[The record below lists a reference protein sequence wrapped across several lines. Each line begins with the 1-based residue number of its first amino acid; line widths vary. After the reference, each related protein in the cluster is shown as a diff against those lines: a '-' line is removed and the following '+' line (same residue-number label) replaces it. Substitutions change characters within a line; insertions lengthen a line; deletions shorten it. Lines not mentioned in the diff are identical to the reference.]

1 MPERICLLTPCL
13 VYVNHL
19 GRPGLVPHHM
29 MEASMHAW
37 SIRSGPILTS
47 RLILASFLLIP
58 WPALAEGGTAL
69 PLSKIVL
76 YSSGVGYFQHDGT
89 VNNRAQLDLR
99 MQTSQINDML
109 KSLVVQDFGGGRIST
124 ITYGSHDP
132 VTKTLS
138 SFGVN
143 LTGNPTLG
151 QILTQ
156 VRGEPVEVTA
166 PNPVSGTLLGVEKK
180 MESIGEGSQHRIIE
194 QEYVTL
200 LTEDGF
206 RSLSLANVQRIKL
219 TNPAL
224 NAELHQ
230 ALAALAT
237 NHDAQKKTVSITF
250 DGTGNRQARVAY
262 LTEIPVW
269 KTTYRLV
276 LDEDKAPYL
285 QGWAIV
291 ENQTSQDW
299 RNVKLSLVSGRPIS
313 FTMDLYQPLYNP
325 RPAVLPEL
333 YANLR
338 PQTYGDA
345 MDELKAVASPAPAR
359 SDMKKERLL
368 GKLAQGFAN
377 DRANAPAAVAAHEM
391 EMGRLEEGVLSMAI
405 AEDRGELFE
414 YRIEQLVTLA
424 KHTSAMLPIIG
435 QTLQGQK
442 VSLYNQR
449 VNAKHP
455 LNGYRL
461 KNTSSFHLMQGPI
474 TLFDGGTYAGDAR
487 IEDLTPGQDR
497 LISYALDLKTEVE
510 PKLEGGT
517 QELATVSLKKG
528 TMLVSHRLVEDR
540 TYLVKNR
547 DAKVKTVLIEQP
559 YRADWKLAEPKEPA
573 ERTRDMYRFSVSVDP
588 GKSATFR
595 VKETLPIQESILL
608 MDSGLDQIVH
618 YQRAKEVNPQVKEA
632 LQRVVQLR
640 SALDEIRAQKTRLD
654 QRTTEITAEHARIRE
669 NMQRLQQNSDL
680 YNRYVKKLDQQETEL
695 EKLRKD
701 IESLKNREDEQR
713 RELQIYVMNL
723 DVT

>member
-1 MPERICLLTPCL
+1 MCPRL
-13 VYVNHL
+13 
-19 GRPGLVPHHM
+19 
-29 MEASMHAW
+29 
-37 SIRSGPILTS
+37 IRSRHALV
-47 RLILASFLLIP
+47 RKLILLSFLLLP
-58 WPALAEGGTAL
+58 WPVLAEEGAVL
-69 PLSKIVL
+69 PLSKVVL
-76 YSSGVGYFQHDGT
+76 YSSGVGYFQHDGM
-89 VNNRAQLDLR
+89 VNNRVQLDLR
-99 MQTSQINDML
+99 LHANQINDML

-124 ITYGSHDP
+124 VTYGSRDP
-132 VTKTLS
+132 VTKTLG
-138 SFGVN
+138 SFGIN
-143 LTGNPTLG
+143 LNGNPTLG

-166 PNPVSGTLLGVEKK
+166 PNPIVGTLLGVEKK
-180 MESIGEGSQHRIIE
+180 MESIGEGSQHRVIE

-200 LTEDGF
+200 LTEEGF

-219 TNPAL
+219 TNPTL

-230 ALAALAT
+230 ALAILAT

-250 DGTGNRQARVAY
+250 DGTGNRQVRIAY
-262 LTEIPVW
+262 LTETPVW
-269 KTTYRLV
+269 KTSYRLV

-291 ENQTSQDW
+291 ENQTPQDW

-325 RPAVLPEL
+325 RPVVQPEL
-333 YANLR
+333 YANLK

-345 MDELKAVASPAPAR
+345 MDELKPMAPAPQAR

-368 GKLAQGFAN
+368 GKMAQGATSN
-377 DRANAPAAVAAHEM
+377 RANAPAAASVDAEM
-391 EMGRLEEGVLSMAI
+391 EMGSLEEGVAPMAM
-405 AEDRGELFE
+405 AEDKGELFE
-414 YRIEQLVTLA
+414 YRIDQPVTLA
-424 KHTSAMLPIIG
+424 KHTSALLPIIG

-461 KNTSSFHLMQGPI
+461 KNTSALHLMQGPI
-474 TLFDGGTYAGDAR
+474 TLFDSGTYAGDAR
-487 IEDLTPGQDR
+487 IEDLPPGQDR

-510 PKLEGGT
+510 SKLEGGT
-517 QELATVSLKKG
+517 QELAMVSLKKG
-528 TMLVSHRLVEDR
+528 TMLISRRLVEDR

-547 DAKVKTVLIEQP
+547 DAKAKTILIEQP
-559 YRADWKLAEPKEPA
+559 YRADWKLAEPKDPT
-573 ERTRDMYRFSVSVDP
+573 ERTRDLYRFSVAVDP
-588 GKSATFR
+588 GKSATVR

-608 MDSGLDQIVH
+608 MEGGIDQIAY
-618 YQRAKEVNPQVKEA
+618 YQQAKEVSQKVKEA

-640 SALDEIRAQKTRLD
+640 SKLDDARAQRTRLD
-654 QRTTEITAEHARIRE
+654 QRTAEITSEHARIRE

-695 EKLRKD
+695 EKLRKE
-701 IESLKNREDEQR
+701 IESLKNTEEEHR
-713 RELQIYVMNL
+713 RELQNYVMNL
-723 DVT
+723 DVAS

>member
-1 MPERICLLTPCL
+1 MNAR
-13 VYVNHL
+13 
-19 GRPGLVPHHM
+19 
-29 MEASMHAW
+29 
-37 SIRSGPILTS
+37 SIRSAHTLVW
-47 RLILASFLLIP
+47 RLILVSILLLP
-58 WPALAEGGTAL
+58 WPAMAEDEATL

-89 VNNRAQLDLR
+89 VNNRTQLDLR
-99 MQTSQINDML
+99 FNASQINDML
-109 KSLVVQDFGGGRIST
+109 KSLVVQDFGGGKVST
-124 ITYGSHDP
+124 VTYGSRDP
-132 VTKTLS
+132 VTKTLG
-138 SFGVN
+138 SFGIN
-143 LTGNPTLG
+143 LNGNPTLG

-166 PNPVSGTLLGVEKK
+166 PNPIVGTLLGVEKK
-180 MESIGEGSQHRIIE
+180 TESIGEGSQHRIVE

-206 RSLSLANVQRIKL
+206 RSISLANVQRIKL

-230 ALAALAT
+230 ALATLAT
-237 NHDAQKKTVSITF
+237 NHDGQKKTVSITF
-250 DGTGNRQARVAY
+250 DGTGNRQTRVAY
-262 LTEIPVW
+262 LTETPVW

-276 LDEDKAPYL
+276 LDENKAPYL

-325 RPAVLPEL
+325 RPLVQSEL
-333 YANLR
+333 YANLK

-345 MDELKAVASPAPAR
+345 MDELKPMASAPSAR

-368 GKLAQGFAN
+368 GKMAQGFTGGL
-377 DRANAPAAVAAHEM
+377 ANAPAAKAVAAEM
-391 EMGRLEEGVLSMAI
+391 EMGSLEEGVASMAM
-405 AEDRGELFE
+405 AEDKGELFE
-414 YRIEQLVTLA
+414 YRIDQPVTLA
-424 KHTSAMLPIIG
+424 KHTSALLPIIG

-442 VSLYNQR
+442 VSLYNQS

-461 KNTSSFHLMQGPI
+461 KNTSALYLMQGPI

-487 IEDLTPGQDR
+487 IEDLPPGQDR

-528 TMLVSHRLVEDR
+528 TMLISRRLVEDR
-540 TYLVKNR
+540 TYFVKNR
-547 DAKVKTVLIEQP
+547 DAKAKTVLIEQP
-559 YRADWKLAEPKEPA
+559 YRADWKLAEPKEPT
-573 ERTRDMYRFSVSVDP
+573 ERTRDLYRFSVAVDP
-588 GKSATFR
+588 GKSATLR

-608 MDSGLDQIVH
+608 TESGIDQIVH
-618 YQRAKEVNPQVKEA
+618 YQQAKEVSPKVKEA

-640 SALDEIRAQKTRLD
+640 SKLDDARAQRTRLD
-654 QRTTEITAEHARIRE
+654 QRTAEITAEHARIRE
-669 NMQRLQQNSDL
+669 NMQRLQQNADL

-695 EKLRKD
+695 EKLRKE
-701 IESLKNREDEQR
+701 IESLKNTEEEHR
-713 RELQIYVMNL
+713 RELQNYVMSL
-723 DVT
+723 DVA

>member
-1 MPERICLLTPCL
+1 MFARSL
-13 VYVNHL
+13 
-19 GRPGLVPHHM
+19 
-29 MEASMHAW
+29 
-37 SIRSGPILTS
+37 RSGHTLVR
-47 RLILASFLLIP
+47 RLILASFLLFP
-58 WPALAEGGTAL
+58 WPVLAEEGVAL
-69 PLSKIVL
+69 PLSKIML

-89 VNNRAQLDLR
+89 VNNRMQLDLR
-99 MQTSQINDML
+99 LHTNQINDML

-124 ITYGSHDP
+124 VTYGSRDP
-132 VTKTLS
+132 VTKTLG

-143 LTGNPTLG
+143 LNGNPTLG

-166 PNPVSGTLLGVEKK
+166 PNPIVGTLLGVEKK
-180 MESIGEGSQHRIIE
+180 TESIGEGSQHRVIE

-200 LTEDGF
+200 LTEEGF

-230 ALAALAT
+230 ALAALAA

-250 DGTGNRQARVAY
+250 DGTGSRQARVAY
-262 LTEIPVW
+262 LTETPVW

-291 ENQTSQDW
+291 ENQTPQDW

-325 RPAVLPEL
+325 RPLVQPEL
-333 YANLR
+333 YANLK

-345 MDELKAVASPAPAR
+345 LDELKAMASPPAR

-368 GKLAQGFAN
+368 GKMAQGFAGGL
-377 DRANAPAAVAAHEM
+377 ASAPAAKAVAAEM
-391 EMGRLEEGVLSMAI
+391 EMGSLEEGVSPMAM
-405 AEDRGELFE
+405 AEDKGELFE
-414 YRIEQLVTLA
+414 YRIDQPVTLA
-424 KHTSAMLPIIG
+424 KHTSALLPIIG

-442 VSLYNQR
+442 VSLYNQT

-461 KNTSSFHLMQGPI
+461 KNTSALHLMQGPI
-474 TLFDGGTYAGDAR
+474 TLFDSGTYAGDAR
-487 IEDLTPGQDR
+487 IEDLPPGQDR

-517 QELATVSLKKG
+517 QELSTVSLKKG
-528 TMLVSHRLVEDR
+528 TMLVSRRLVEDR
-540 TYLVKNR
+540 TYLVRNR
-547 DAKVKTVLIEQP
+547 DTKAKTVLIEQP
-559 YRADWKLAEPKEPA
+559 YRADWKLAEPKEST
-573 ERTRDMYRFSVSVDP
+573 ERTRDLYRFSVAVDP
-588 GKSATFR
+588 GKSATLR

-608 MDSGLDQIVH
+608 MEGGVDQIVH
-618 YQRAKEVNPQVKEA
+618 YQQAKEVSLKVKEA

-640 SALDEIRAQKTRLD
+640 SKLDDARAQRTRLD
-654 QRTTEITAEHARIRE
+654 QRTAEITAEHARIRE
-669 NMQRLQQNSDL
+669 NMQRLPQNSDL
-680 YNRYVKKLDQQETEL
+680 YTRYVKKLDKQETEL
-695 EKLRKD
+695 ENLRKE
-701 IESLKNREDEQR
+701 IERLKNIEEEHR
-713 RELQIYVMNL
+713 RELQNYVMNL
-723 DVT
+723 DVA

>member
-1 MPERICLLTPCL
+1 
-13 VYVNHL
+13 
-19 GRPGLVPHHM
+19 
-29 MEASMHAW
+29 MHAR
-37 SIRSGPILTS
+37 SIRSGHALV
-47 RLILASFLLIP
+47 RWLILVSFLLFP
-58 WPALAEGGTAL
+58 WPVLAEEGAAL

-89 VNNRAQLDLR
+89 VNNRTQLDLR
-99 MQTSQINDML
+99 LQTNQINDML
-109 KSLVVQDFGGGRIST
+109 KSLVVQDFGGGRVST
-124 ITYGSHDP
+124 VTYGSRDP
-132 VTKTLS
+132 VTKTLG
-138 SFGVN
+138 SFGIN
-143 LTGNPTLG
+143 LNGNPTLG

-166 PNPVSGTLLGVEKK
+166 PNPIVGTLLGVEKK
-180 MESIGEGSQHRIIE
+180 TESFGEGSQHRVIE

-219 TNPAL
+219 TNPVL

-237 NHDAQKKTVSITF
+237 NHDAQMKTVSITF
-250 DGTGNRQARVAY
+250 DGTGSRQARVAY
-262 LTEIPVW
+262 LIETPVW

-291 ENQTSQDW
+291 ENQTPQDW

-325 RPAVLPEL
+325 RPVVQPEL
-333 YANLR
+333 YANLK

-345 MDELKAVASPAPAR
+345 IDELKPMASAPPAR

-368 GKLAQGFAN
+368 GKLAQGFAGG
-377 DRANAPAAVAAHEM
+377 RANTPPESAAVAAD
-391 EMGRLEEGVLSMAI
+391 MGMGSLEEGVAPMAMG
-405 AEDRGELFE
+405 EDKGELFE
-414 YRIEQLVTLA
+414 YRIDQPVTLT
-424 KHTSAMLPIIG
+424 KHTSALLPIIG
-435 QTLQGQK
+435 QLLQGQK
-442 VSLYNQR
+442 VSLYNQS

-461 KNTSSFHLMQGPI
+461 KNTSSLHLMQGPI
-474 TLFDGGTYAGDAR
+474 TLFDSGTYAGDAR
-487 IEDLTPGQDR
+487 IEDLPPGQDR

-528 TMLVSHRLVEDR
+528 TMLISRRLVEDR

-547 DAKVKTVLIEQP
+547 DAKAKTVLIEQP
-559 YRADWKLAEPKEPA
+559 YRADWKLAEPKEPT
-573 ERTRDMYRFSVSVDP
+573 ERTRDLYRFSVAVDP
-588 GKSATFR
+588 GKSATLR

-608 MDSGLDQIVH
+608 MDSGIDQIVY
-618 YQRAKEVNPQVKEA
+618 YQQAKEVSSKVREA

-640 SALDEIRAQKTRLD
+640 GKLDDARAQRTRLD
-654 QRTTEITAEHARIRE
+654 QRTAEITAEHARIRE
-669 NMQRLQQNSDL
+669 NMQRLPQNSDL

-695 EKLRKD
+695 EKLRKE
-701 IESLKNREDEQR
+701 IESLKNTEEEHR
-713 RELQIYVMNL
+713 RELQNYVMNL
-723 DVT
+723 DVA

>member
-1 MPERICLLTPCL
+1 MRA
-13 VYVNHL
+13 
-19 GRPGLVPHHM
+19 RF
-29 MEASMHAW
+29 
-37 SIRSGPILTS
+37 IRSDHALAR
-47 RLILASFLLIP
+47 RLILVSFMLLP
-58 WPALAEGGTAL
+58 WPVLAEEGPAL

-76 YSSGVGYFQHDGT
+76 YSSGVGYFQHDGAL
-89 VNNRAQLDLR
+89 NNRAQLDLR
-99 MQTSQINDML
+99 FNVSQINDLL
-109 KSLVVQDFGGGRIST
+109 KSLVVQDFGGGKVST
-124 ITYGSHDP
+124 ITYGSQDP
-132 VTKTLS
+132 VTKTLG

-143 LTGNPTLG
+143 LNGNPTLG

-166 PNPVSGTLLGVEKK
+166 PNPIAGTLLGVEKK
-180 MESIGEGSQHRIIE
+180 TESVGEGSQRRVVE
-194 QEYVTL
+194 QEYLTL
-200 LTEDGF
+200 LTEDGL

-219 TNPAL
+219 TNPVL

-230 ALAALAT
+230 ALAALAA

-250 DGTGNRQARVAY
+250 DGTGNRRARVAY
-262 LTEIPVW
+262 LTETPVW

-276 LDEDKAPYL
+276 LDEDKSPYL

-291 ENQTSQDW
+291 ENQTPQDW
-299 RNVKLSLVSGRPIS
+299 RNVTLSLVSGRPIS

-325 RPAVLPEL
+325 RPVVQPEL

-345 MDELKAVASPAPAR
+345 MDELKAVASPQPAR

-368 GKLAQGFAN
+368 GKMAQGLASEQ
-377 DRANAPAAVAAHEM
+377 ANAPAATAAAHEM
-391 EMGRLEEGVLSMAI
+391 EMGRLEEGVVSMAM
-405 AEDRGELFE
+405 AEDKGELFE
-414 YRIEQLVTLA
+414 YRIDQLVSLA
-424 KHTSAMLPIIG
+424 KHTSALLPIIG

-442 VSLYNQR
+442 VSLYNQT

-461 KNTSSFHLMQGPI
+461 KNTSALHLMQGPI
-474 TLFDGGTYAGDAR
+474 TLFDSGTFAGDAR
-487 IEDLTPGQDR
+487 IEDLPPGQDR

-510 PKLEGGT
+510 PKLDGGT

-528 TMLVSHRLVEDR
+528 TMLISRRLIEDR

-547 DAKVKTVLIEQP
+547 DAKTKTVLIEQP
-559 YRADWKLAEPKEPA
+559 YRADWKLTEPKEPT
-573 ERTRDMYRFSVSVDP
+573 ERTRDMYRFSVSIDP
-588 GKSATFR
+588 GNTAMLR

-618 YQRAKEVNPQVKEA
+618 YQRAKEVSPQVKDA
-632 LQRVVQLR
+632 LQRLVQLR
-640 SALDEIRAQKTRLD
+640 SALDDTRMQRTRLD
-654 QRTTEITAEHARIRE
+654 QRTAEITAEHARIRE
-669 NMQRLQQNSDL
+669 NMQRLPQNSDL

-701 IESLKNREDEQR
+701 IESLKSREEEQR

-723 DVT
+723 DVA